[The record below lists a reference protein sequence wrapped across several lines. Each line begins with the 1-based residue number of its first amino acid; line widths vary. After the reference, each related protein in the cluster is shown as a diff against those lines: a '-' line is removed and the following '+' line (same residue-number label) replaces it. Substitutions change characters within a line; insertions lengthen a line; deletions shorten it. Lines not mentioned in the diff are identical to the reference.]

1 MYISKRTKAH
11 SFCSLR
17 KSQFLL
23 ELRVMDHKRLYDEK
37 IAELKVAMQVKY
49 EAMDTVKM
57 LQSKMKDNEL
67 KLLSANEE
75 HLDELI
81 SIFQM
86 RIKIETNEQ
95 KILTKRLHQINEQ
108 LSTIRSQTD
117 KIYRDEMADFEQSLT
132 DNQYGNDDDDIMN
145 AENLNNLPSIQQ
157 MRDIIALMKMWYLDK
172 LKYLNTVSIK
182 NNMTDTMIKA
192 LTLKL
197 NESKQLNNHR

>member
-1 MYISKRTKAH
+1 
-11 SFCSLR
+11 
-17 KSQFLL
+17 
-23 ELRVMDHKRLYDEK
+23 MDHKRLYDEK
-37 IAELKVAMQVKY
+37 IAALKVAMQEKY
-49 EAMDTVKM
+49 EAMDTVRM

-75 HLDELI
+75 HLNELI

-86 RIKIETNEQ
+86 RLKIETNEQ
-95 KILTKRLHQINEQ
+95 KILTNRLHQINEQ

-182 NNMTDTMIKA
+182 NKMTDTMIKA

-197 NESKQLNNHR
+197 NENKQLNHHK